1 MSEDKRMTWTRWA
14 VIVQSA
20 DPRATYDAIWRAQ
33 PFSAR
38 FHVRATGVM
47 DGQVRLVAEYTAA
60 GANSDDVK
68 RRLASAGVAR
78 GAISTVKIASID
90 RTYAC
95 NEDLV
100 VPPVVPPSL
109 AAAQG

>member
-14 VIVQSA
+14 VIVQA
-20 DPRATYDAIWRAQ
+20 NDPRAIHDTIWRAQ
-33 PFSAR
+33 LSSDR
-38 FHVRATGVM
+38 FHIRDTGVM
-47 DGQVRLVAEYTAA
+47 DGEVRLVVEYTAA

-68 RRLASAGVAR
+68 RRLGKAGIPR
-78 GAISTVKIASID
+78 HLITTVKIASID

-100 VPPVVPPSL
+100 VPPAVPPSL